1 MRLLWG
7 YGSLI
12 ICSVFIITLGNS
24 EDDDWIDPYDMLNYD
39 ASSKSMKKPPEASSY
54 SNVPTK
60 RREYSS
66 SLDAQC
72 PDITECTSKVDR
84 LQREIEEHKQSMSF
98 TSQKPTCFPV
108 FRRFLSKLLKEI
120 SKIGL
125 PTDVNPDVHYD
136 AEVKLSKQM
145 VAEIHKLLNEDS
157 SWRTGALD
165 DALSQMLIN
174 FKLHDYEA
182 WKWRFEDT
190 FSVELETVIKVLLL
204 VLVIV
209 GIICTEMWSSVS
221 WFLQFKRM
229 FAICFFISIVWNWF
243 YLYKI
248 AFAESQAK
256 IVKME
261 NVNEKCTGLKK
272 MDWKDNLKEWYR
284 TTWTLQDDPCR
295 QYYEVLGVDP
305 ILLVPPT
312 KAITMTITT
321 FITDPLKQVGQGI
334 SEFLRALLKDLP
346 VTLQIPV
353 LITIVLAI
361 VVFMYGSAQAAI
373 QHVVFRPLRGRRQDP
388 PPPAV
393 QQPRAPPLRDLDRE
407 EEEDHWGGGDAGR
420 DPPPRQ
426 LEGHE
431 GNRVNRM
438 GHRPHEDY
446 HRPEVRQRR
455 PHRPREE
462 KKRVYVETLRNAD
475 SLYSGD
481 ETDTLQGAAAED
493 TAPQPTA
500 NEPQADGAKQ
510 ENKTSA
516 ENSTEQKRSQPAAE
530 GQGSNVDNTSLG
542 DNQRNDVDPSATVLD
557 SSHNEEYVETLGT
570 PVQETLQ

>member
-66 SLDAQC
+66 SQDAQC

-84 LQREIEEHKQSMSF
+84 LQRE
-98 TSQKPTCFPV
+98 
-108 FRRFLSKLLKEI
+108 
-120 SKIGL
+120 

-221 WFLQFKRM
+221 WVLQFKRM

-321 FITDPLKQVGQGI
+321 FVTDPLKQVGQGI

-393 QQPRAPPLRDLDRE
+393 QQPRAPPLREPDRE